1 MDWSFVVLKGVWA
14 ILFSQGP
21 FGPNLNVTEPSWY
34 GWVGPLSV
42 KKKFKTISGLT
53 EFYKKGKNTPFDLR
67 V

>member
-42 KKKFKTISGLT
+42 KKKK
-53 EFYKKGKNTPFDLR
+53 LR
-67 V
+67 P